1 MNGFYVPG
9 SVSSS
14 YVANKRN
21 EEDALIY
28 ETAASQ
34 VGIQKQAAIQQLE
47 KDYAQTIENAY
58 ASYLAANRGLQ
69 GSQMGQGY
77 KELYKQIQQQQL
89 QENLAMTASEFN
101 KQAVNIEQQEAQ
113 AQQQIS
119 AAFQKEVSYF
129 DRLQQSMSDYF
140 EYAKT
145 LTDADGNS
153 YFDPYELNESVDS
166 MYDILSK
173 AQPVGSYDT
182 EGNYIGYSDESGKM
196 GMTYSQW
203 IASQIGTSEED
214 TAWYQWF
221 LGGGLN
227 EFLNAP
233 KKTRQWKEGELKAVR
248 EEEIALN
255 ADLEAYRTGKGKM
268 TSRLKQYFKNNPEL
282 AADIEKEREEVI
294 KAEERKKKQSG
305 GMGKSML
312 V

>member
-21 EEDALIY
+21 EEGSLVY
-28 ETAASQ
+28 EDLQSKI
-34 VGIQKQAAIQQLE
+34 GLQKQAALQQLD
-47 KDYAQTIENAY
+47 KDYSQTVENAY
-58 ASYLAANRGLQ
+58 ASYLAANRGIQ

-77 KELYKQIQQQQL
+77 KELYKRIQQQQL
-89 QENLAMTASEFN
+89 QENLATTAREFN
-101 KQAVNIEQQEAQ
+101 KQAINIGQQEAQ
-113 AQQQIS
+113 AQQQIN

-129 DRLQQSMSDYF
+129 DRLQKSMSDYF

-145 LTDADGNS
+145 LTDADGNG
-153 YFDPYELNESVDS
+153 YFDEYELNESVDS
-166 MYDILSK
+166 MYDILSR
-173 AQPVGSYDT
+173 AQPVGSYDA

-203 IASQIGTSEED
+203 MANKIGTSEED

-233 KKTRQWKEGELKAVR
+233 KKTRQWKEGELKAIR

-255 ADLEAYRTGKGKM
+255 TDLEAYKSGKGEM
-268 TSRLKQYFKNNPEL
+268 TNRLKKYFNENSDIAQ
-282 AADIEKEREEVI
+282 AATKERETAI
-294 KAEERKKKQSG
+294 KAKEERKKSSSTRN
-305 GMGKSML
+305 SML
-312 V
+312 I